1 MTKRV
6 FGWGM
11 LVGMFVLGFLCG
23 SVSQRNATA
32 QMKEIG
38 SMMEKAKGAG
48 GAVGS
53 VAELGSSITEMQ
65 GHVTGLQKNLETL
78 KKVQSALGV
87 GK

>member
-23 SVSQRNATA
+23 SVSQRQAAA
-32 QMKEIG
+32 QMKELGGI
-38 SMMEKAKGAG
+38 MEKTKGAG

-65 GHVTGLQKNLETL
+65 EHVSGLQKNLETL

>member
-23 SVSQRNATA
+23 SVSQRHATA

-38 SMMEKAKGAG
+38 GMMEKAKGVG
-48 GAVGS
+48 GTVGS

-65 GHVTGLQKNLETL
+65 EHVTGLQKNLETL

>member
-11 LVGMFVLGFLCG
+11 LVGMFAVGFFCG
-23 SVSQRNATA
+23 SLSQRHATA
-32 QMKEIG
+32 QMKELGGI
-38 SMMEKAKGAG
+38 MEKAKGAG
-48 GAVGS
+48 GTIGS

-65 GHVTGLQKNLETL
+65 EHVTGLQKNLETL

-87 GK
+87 VK

>member
-11 LVGMFVLGFLCG
+11 LVGMFVVGFFCG
-23 SVSQRNATA
+23 SVSQRHATA

-38 SMMEKAKGAG
+38 GMMEKAKGAG

-65 GHVTGLQKNLETL
+65 EHVSGLQKNLETL